1 MGLNEKHSIQNLKKG
16 KEEVF
21 EEIFNEYFKPL
32 CLFGYRLC
40 PHKEYIVEDCVQD
53 VLFKFW
59 ENRKNITSIRSF
71 LYTSLRN
78 KILSEIRHINITETH
93 SKSNSI
99 DEVHTPTFE
108 DIIIE
113 EEVKR
118 LLIEALDSLPEQ
130 CKKIFNL
137 LNSGASY
144 KEIATDLDI
153 SVNTVKTQ
161 RKRAI
166 KLLKEK
172 TGDLFFLLYF
182 INE

>member
-1 MGLNEKHSIQNLKKG
+1 MGLNEKHSIHYLKNDN
-16 KEEVF
+16 EVVF
-21 EEIFNEYFKPL
+21 EEIFNEYYKPL

-53 VLFKFW
+53 ILFKLW
-59 ENRKNITSIRSF
+59 ENRKTITNIRSF
-71 LYTSLRN
+71 LYTSLKN
-78 KILSEIRHINITETH
+78 KILSEIRHINITE
-93 SKSNSI
+93 SYSNSNKTTEI
-99 DEVHTPTFE
+99 NTPNFE
-108 DIIIE
+108 EIIIE

-144 KEIATDLDI
+144 IEIATDLDI

-161 RKRAI
+161 RARA
-166 KLLKEK
+166 LRMLKEK